1 MCLWSHLTS
10 DSGNSNFNFLY
21 LLFIV
26 MSYLKIFDCG
36 GGVGDDD
43 DDDDE
48 IYPDNSWTFQFN
60 DPQNIRDDQIFSWS
74 ISQLIV

>member
-1 MCLWSHLTS
+1 
-10 DSGNSNFNFLY
+10 
-21 LLFIV
+21 